1 MEKEILDYIS
11 NNKEDMTQ
19 NDFNNFFES
28 DKYNNIKDEESKRTI
43 FYMTSFLMST
53 KLYKEFG
60 EIIKEFIKIT
70 GAINENKYL
79 KKTHECYEEL
89 ICNFLKKI
97 RQLLALDDNYEN
109 KNENEF
115 IQNLNHLVDELDQ
128 IFYPPYLELNTII
141 NDWKKIYKEL
151 NSNKDNISKNNI
163 KKFERYTKKLKTYIE
178 SLEDKEK
185 MKISQNNINNS
196 DFEIIYNSSIY
207 NNSGLNNFEKN
218 ENYDEEEIKQL
229 QKKQETID
237 KVISNEMIPTY
248 FNIENNK
255 NAINEG
261 QNRINNEATKIS
273 GSNKKSNKKNNNKDI
288 QNQYLNNV
296 FSNYYGG
303 PIPSNNP
310 NIYFIPVQ
318 PMQGFNNINGIIQP
332 IPFMNN
338 MYFNMNNNNNNQ
350 FINNKK

>member
-79 KKTHECYEEL
+79 QKTHECYEEL

-97 RQLLALDDNYEN
+97 KQLLTSDDIYEN
-109 KNENEF
+109 KNENIF
-115 IQNLNHLVDELDQ
+115 IKNLNELVDEIDN
-128 IFYPPYLELNTII
+128 IFYPPNLELNTII

-255 NAINEG
+255 NAINESK
-261 QNRINNEATKIS
+261 NRINNEATKIS

>member
-1 MEKEILDYIS
+1 
-11 NNKEDMTQ
+11 
-19 NDFNNFFES
+19 
-28 DKYNNIKDEESKRTI
+28 
-43 FYMTSFLMST
+43 MST
-53 KLYKEFG
+53 KSYKEFG

-79 KKTHECYEEL
+79 QKTHECYEEL

-115 IQNLNHLVDELDQ
+115 IQNLNHLVDELDH
-128 IFYPPYLELNTII
+128 IFYPPYLELNAII

-207 NNSGLNNFEKN
+207 NNSGINNFEKN

-229 QKKQETID
+229 QKKQEAVD

-310 NIYFIPVQ
+310 NIYFRPVQ